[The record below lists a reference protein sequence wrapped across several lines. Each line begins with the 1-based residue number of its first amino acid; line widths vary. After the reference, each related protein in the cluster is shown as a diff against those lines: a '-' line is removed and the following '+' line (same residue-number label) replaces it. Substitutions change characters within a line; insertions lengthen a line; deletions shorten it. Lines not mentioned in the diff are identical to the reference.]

1 MREQKFIITLLIL
14 TFQIY
19 AITAQLP
26 GPTTPGTGALPGA
39 GGMPPMGGQGG
50 GGERPKLPFGDKK
63 LGNPSPT
70 TPQSQHSDSQ
80 PQPNLPIN
88 HQQPNPQINQQQ
100 PNSPVNR
107 QQPNSPKTSPVP
119 TNAVTDQDA
128 QIKTPVSTQQK
139 PSPSTNAVN
148 HSNSPQNDNG
158 THYNE
163 TSTSNGSFRNMDC
176 NGLTMGIVTIMMSL
190 WIYGMALKVE

>member
-26 GPTTPGTGALPGA
+26 GTTTPGTSTLPGA

-88 HQQPNPQINQQQ
+88 QQQPNPQINQQQ

-119 TNAVTDQDA
+119 TVGSNAVTDQNA
-128 QIKTPVSTQQK
+128 QIKPPVSTQQT
-139 PSPSTNAVN
+139 PSPSTNAVK
-148 HSNSPQNDNG
+148 HSNSPQNDSG
-158 THYNE
+158 PHFNE
-163 TSTSNGSFRNMDC
+163 TTSTSNGSFRNVDC
-176 NGLTMGIVTIMMSL
+176 NGLTMGIVMIMMSL
-190 WIYGMALKVE
+190 WINDML